1 MTPYFTKWIAEEGK
15 IKAHSFALL
24 DKTFANASI
33 VRVMSTAKYYSNV
46 SADGTSW
53 DVMTNR
59 LTPVSLVLCDRK
71 LQVNDKIIPFEV
83 DSFWGDYHKRN
94 NIVRDI
100 KPTEKGS
107 LDNGKSLLI
116 LLGGNDKVA
125 GNWFYEREF
134 FKPIGK
140 LSDQAM
146 LFSKEGDINEEN
158 IALGA
163 GYNNF
168 RLTDIETEGPDKSDK
183 VWGIKKNRWPEYDI
197 RVKGPDDEF
206 Y

>member
-1 MTPYFTKWIAEEGK
+1 MSQYFTKWLEVEGEV
-15 IKAHSFALL
+15 IPHSYALL
-24 DKTFANASI
+24 DKPFANASV
-33 VRVMSTAKYYSNV
+33 VRVLNTAKHYSNV
-46 SADGTSW
+46 SADGNNW
-53 DVMTNR
+53 DVMTSR
-59 LTPVSLVLCDRK
+59 LIPVSLFLCDRK
-71 LQVNDKIIPFEV
+71 LQVNDDIIPFTV

-94 NIVRDI
+94 TIVRDM

-134 FKPIGK
+134 FKPIGS
-140 LSDQAM
+140 LSDQAIS
-146 LFSKEGDINEEN
+146 FTKEGDIDEKD

-163 GYNNF
+163 GNNNF
-168 RLTDIETEGPDKSDK
+168 LLTDIDSDERDGK
-183 VWGIKKNRWPEYDI
+183 WYIPKNRWPEYDI
-197 RVKGPDDEF
+197 RIKGPDGEF